1 MTYARVIVA
10 AALQRYI
17 EPPPVAVRA
26 REAGIAMAREHGA
39 PVFVIAVDAP
49 VALLPDVESTGEKLD
64 RFVEPIRDAGIE
76 VHPRL
81 MSGKPSK
88 KILEF
93 LAGTGAGESLLIV
106 GSQSKRDILDVGM
119 GGTARALLKESPC
132 PLLMVCPTRQ
142 EAKRARELMIPGY
155 PFVFPYG

>member
-26 REAGIAMAREHGA
+26 RETGIAMAKEHNVPIFA
-39 PVFVIAVDAP
+39 ITVDAP
-49 VALLPDVESTGEKLD
+49 VALLPDVESTGEKMD
-64 RFVEPIRDAGIE
+64 RFVEPIRNAGIE

-81 MSGKPSK
+81 MSGRPSE

-93 LAGTGAGESLLIV
+93 LTGLGAGESLLIM
-106 GSQSKRDILDVGM
+106 GSHSKRGILDVGL
-119 GGTARALLKESPC
+119 GGTARALMGESPC
-132 PLLMVCPTRQ
+132 PLLMVCPTRRD
-142 EAKRARELMIPGY
+142 EERARELMIPSY